1 MTTKDT
7 VVRVAARP
15 AITPARRAEIFF
27 ELAKWRLSAL
37 VTASAIAGFLMA
49 APAPVPIV
57 GLFWAA
63 LGTFLL
69 AAGANGVNQ
78 WAEADRDGLMLRTR
92 GRPIPS
98 GRIDRP
104 AALAQSLA
112 AVSLGVLVLAFG
124 GSLLAAALGL
134 FNVLLY
140 VLAYTPLK
148 VVTPLNTLVGAV
160 CGAIPPMMGWAAAAG
175 RLDPG
180 AFALAAVLFVWQIPH
195 SLSLGYLHRED
206 YARGGFRML
215 PVVDSGGWLTFHVI
229 NLYCLAL
236 VPVSLG
242 SVLLGL
248 AGWSFALGAVVLGGA
263 LAGLGFVLWRRRG
276 AADARRLFLG
286 TIGHL
291 PLLLSLLVID
301 HRLIR

>member
-1 MTTKDT
+1 MI
-7 VVRVAARP
+7 ARGP
-15 AITPARRAEIFF
+15 APPALTPARWAGIFL
-27 ELAKWRLSAL
+27 ELGKWRLSAL

-49 APAPVPIV
+49 APTPIPIMR
-57 GLFWAA
+57 LFWAA

-69 AAGANGVNQ
+69 AAGANGLNQ

-92 GRPIPS
+92 GRPLPS
-98 GRIDRP
+98 GRIGGP
-104 AALAQSLA
+104 AALSLA
-112 AVSLGVLVLAFG
+112 VTAVLVGCLVLGLG

-140 VLAYTPLK
+140 ALAYTPLK

-215 PVVDSGGWLTFHVI
+215 PVVDNGGWLTFHVI

-263 LAGLGFVLWRRRG
+263 LAGLGVVLWRRRG

-291 PLLLSLLVID
+291 PLLLALLVID
-301 HRLIR
+301 HRLIT